1 MPNLINITQAR
12 NNLSQLI
19 DEVSNRKKTYVLL
32 RDSVP
37 QAAIVP
43 YEEYKLQ
50 EERWQE
56 EAEKLMAKGEK
67 SFKQWLKKR
76 KMAVPRGED
85 EVYQIVDQVADRR

>member
-19 DEVSNRKKTYVLL
+19 DEVSGRKKTYVLL